1 MCIELDFRICLFLLH
16 LHLIKVLPHTLAL
29 LPPSSV
35 YAQPPRSDSHILWNK
50 KLRSIFDPR
59 THIGHKDCTWSSWQF
74 IHFWQRLSFLFWNWH
89 HSWMIHGIFA
99 WSHLLYPRSQW
110 ISDFHQVG
118 SSAAVPLIVFV
129 FFPPMSQFSHCSL
142 FSLLLT
148 FFCCIIWLFTP
159 PILGKTS
166 RGGNDVNEMVLCG
179 TF

>member
-1 MCIELDFRICLFLLH
+1 MCIGPDFRICLFLLH

-118 SSAAVPLIVFV
+118 SSAALPLIVF
-129 FFPPMSQFSHCSL
+129 FSSRKCPSFLTVQPSPH
-142 FSLLLT
+142 FLLLHD
-148 FFCCIIWLFTP
+148 LALHSP
-159 PILGKTS
+159 NS
-166 RGGNDVNEMVLCG
+166 REDIEGGNDVNEMVLCG